1 MVEGLRG
8 VIQNAARGVSPGLYV
23 MRRCVNTIMEF
34 QTWAFK
40 RTASGEL
47 PPKKDTYCD
56 FADHAMDVLVGMVA
70 TGDLV
75 WHDSLSSAIEV
86 CSNG

>member
-1 MVEGLRG
+1 MEGLRG

-47 PPKKDTYCD
+47 PPGDDAYD
-56 FADHAMDVLVGMVA
+56 QRANHAMDVLVGMVA
-70 TGDLV
+70 TGDLI
-75 WHDSLSSAIEV
+75 WHDSASSEIDV
-86 CSNG
+86 CENG